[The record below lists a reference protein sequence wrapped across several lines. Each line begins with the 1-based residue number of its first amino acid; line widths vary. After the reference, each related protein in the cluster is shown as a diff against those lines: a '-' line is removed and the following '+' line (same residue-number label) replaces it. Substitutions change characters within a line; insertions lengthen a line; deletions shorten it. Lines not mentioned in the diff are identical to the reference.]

1 MKIITG
7 TIYPLPMYV
16 KCYLPHL
23 ILSITQWGNVM
34 SIKQM
39 RKLSLE
45 KAGKLFKVTQLE
57 GFKAAIQTQVC
68 LTSKILC

>member
-1 MKIITG
+1 
-7 TIYPLPMYV
+7 
-16 KCYLPHL
+16 
-23 ILSITQWGNVM
+23 M